1 MYGFQFRIFMRSGH
15 SGGAGKEGKEGR
27 PERILCYASIE
38 KWEDQR
44 GEGWAGEEP
53 GPAAGIHVEF
63 AFSIFSAWAKAPAQ
77 QPVSRSLE
85 WYCQASR
92 GQGKVRK
99 VPLLFAESSIPVSRA
114 STSHKKPNTC
124 LPIPIYALQL
134 CTTGLDIFQEIISA
148 L

>member
-1 MYGFQFRIFMRSGH
+1 MGFGGRVRAGKRGAMKREKCMYGFQFRIFMRSGH

-77 QPVSRSLE
+77 QPVSRSPWSAWNGIARLRE
-85 WYCQASR
+85 NR
-92 GQGKVRK
+92 GRSERFLYYLPN
-99 VPLLFAESSIPVSRA
+99 PLS
-114 STSHKKPNTC
+114 
-124 LPIPIYALQL
+124 Q
-134 CTTGLDIFQEIISA
+134 
-148 L
+148 